1 MNEKTI
7 FALGY
12 FDGVHVGH
20 GALLRTCR
28 SLANEYNCRAG
39 VVTFTGHPDALVLGK
54 APLLL
59 NSDIDRRRLLTGLY
73 HMDAIV
79 ELPFDRALM
88 EMPWRDFIRM
98 LIAQYT
104 GAGFICGSDFRFGK
118 GGEGNAEALR
128 SYCREAGLPCA
139 VIPRQTMN
147 GIPISSTHIRS
158 LLEQGDVKQA
168 ARFLGHQHILTGTVV
183 SGRQLGRTIGIPTA
197 NLDVPE
203 GILLPK
209 AGVYACRA
217 WVAGKHHAAVTNIG
231 FRPTV
236 GGHHIT
242 VEPHL
247 LGFDGDLYG
256 KELTLSFYSY
266 LRPELKF
273 DSLDA
278 LKAQIKRDEEQV
290 RKVLEKC

>member
-1 MNEKTI
+1 MKQKTI

-28 SLANEYNCRAG
+28 TLASEYNCRAG

-54 APLLL
+54 APKLI
-59 NSDIDRRRLLTGLY
+59 NSDADRQRLLTGLY
-73 HMDAIV
+73 RMDTV
-79 ELPFDRALM
+79 VTLPFDRQLM
-88 EMPWRDFIRM
+88 EMPWQDFVRM
-98 LIAQYT
+98 LICQHA

-128 SYCREAGLPCA
+128 DFCREAGLPCV
-139 VIPRQTMN
+139 VIPQQAIN

-158 LLEQGDVKQA
+158 LLEQGDMVQA
-168 ARFLGHQHILTGTVV
+168 ARFLGHPHILTGTVIP
-183 SGRQLGRTIGIPTA
+183 GQQLGRTMGIPTA
-197 NLDVPE
+197 NLEVPK

-209 AGVYACRA
+209 PGVYACRT
-217 WVAGKHHAAVTNIG
+217 WVAGKNLIAVTNIG
-231 FRPTV
+231 SRPTV
-236 GGHHIT
+236 GGRHIT

-247 LGFDGDLYG
+247 LDFDGDLYG

-273 DSLDA
+273 DSLIA
-278 LKAQIKRDEEQV
+278 LKAQIQRDEEQA
-290 RKVLEKC
+290 RKVLENC